1 MDYSKYQCLSVER
14 QGRLLTLTL
23 NNPPMNSWSQQLHTE
38 LSMIF
43 FDIQLDAESDVVVLT
58 GSGNT
63 FSAGGDI
70 PLMQKRIDE
79 PELMTRKNLE
89 MKRIVFGLLELEK
102 PIICRI
108 NGDAVGGGATL
119 ALLCDITIAIDTAR
133 IGDPHVKMG
142 YVTGDGSAVIWP
154 QLVGYARAKEFLLTG
169 DLMSAKDAERYGLIN
184 HAVPADQLDA
194 KVGLFASKL
203 VNGAAKAIRWSK
215 TAINIPLRALAHSL
229 LDTGLAYQTITNDS
243 ADHQEAVRAF
253 AEKRKPIFTGR

>member
-79 PELMTRKNLE
+79 PELMTR
-89 MKRIVFGLLELEK
+89 
-102 PIICRI
+102 
-108 NGDAVGGGATL
+108 
-119 ALLCDITIAIDTAR
+119 
-133 IGDPHVKMG
+133 
-142 YVTGDGSAVIWP
+142 
-154 QLVGYARAKEFLLTG
+154 
-169 DLMSAKDAERYGLIN
+169 
-184 HAVPADQLDA
+184 
-194 KVGLFASKL
+194 
-203 VNGAAKAIRWSK
+203 
-215 TAINIPLRALAHSL
+215 
-229 LDTGLAYQTITNDS
+229 
-243 ADHQEAVRAF
+243 
-253 AEKRKPIFTGR
+253 

>member
-1 MDYSKYQCLSVER
+1 M
-14 QGRLLTLTL
+14 TLTL

-38 LSMIF
+38 LSNIF
-43 FDIQLDAESDVVVLT
+43 FDIQLDPESDVVVLT

-70 PLMQKRIDE
+70 PLMQKRIDD

-119 ALLCDITIAIDTAR
+119 ALLCDITIAVDTAR

-169 DLMSAKDAERYGLIN
+169 DLMPAKDAAQYGLIN

-194 KVGLFASKL
+194 TVSRFTGKL
-203 VNGAAKAIRWSK
+203 VNGATKAIRWSK